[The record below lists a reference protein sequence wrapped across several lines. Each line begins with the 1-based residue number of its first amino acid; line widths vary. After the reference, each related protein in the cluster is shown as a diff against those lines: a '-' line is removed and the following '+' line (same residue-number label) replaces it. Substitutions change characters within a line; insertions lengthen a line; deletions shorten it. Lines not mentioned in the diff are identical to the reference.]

1 MADAVPAELTAL
13 LRAPDPGA
21 REAAWAV
28 FVQTHSRLLLH
39 VSRRVARDYDA
50 AMDAYTYLLEQLHHD
65 NCRRLRGY
73 TPHERT
79 KFTTWLVVVARRL
92 CLDHVRQR
100 YGRPQDAGQ
109 EGSEGRAVRRRLADL
124 VGEELDPST
133 LTDPAPAADPETQ
146 LRRGE
151 LKQVLASA
159 LSNLAPRDRLLL
171 KLRFED
177 GLSAR
182 EIARILGLAT
192 PFHVYRRLQ
201 GLFFTLREAL
211 ARQGV
216 RDTEA

>member
-1 MADAVPAELTAL
+1 MADAVPAELSAL
-13 LRAPDPGA
+13 LRAPDAAA
-21 REAAWAV
+21 REAAWAD
-28 FVQTHSRLLLH
+28 FVQVHSRLLLH
-39 VSRRVARDYDA
+39 VARRVARDHDA

-65 NCRRLRGY
+65 QCRRLRVY
-73 TPHERT
+73 SPHERT

-109 EGSEGRAVRRRLADL
+109 EGGEGRAVRRRLADL
-124 VGEELDPST
+124 LGEELDPSS

-146 LRRGE
+146 LRKGE
-151 LKQVLASA
+151 LRQVLASA
-159 LSNLAPRDRLLL
+159 LSNLAPRDQLLL

-182 EIARILGLAT
+182 AIAQILGMAT

-201 GLFFTLREAL
+201 GLFISLREAL
-211 ARQGV
+211 GRRGV
-216 RDTEA
+216 EDTEA